1 MKTVTEERLFLELHC
16 LDVASVPGRQP
27 SQAERQAFDL
37 VFSLAYED
45 LRRMARTVRRSDP
58 QASLSP
64 TTLVNEAW
72 IKLSR
77 SPVLAATTPLHF
89 RRIAA
94 GAMRQVLVDAAR
106 RRQAQRR
113 GGATGRVTFD
123 ESAVAGIQ
131 SPQATDRDVLALD
144 AALGVLAKL
153 APRQAALVE
162 ARFFGGLNTEEL
174 AQLLGTSEATV
185 LRDWRAARAKL
196 AVEIKRTLGA
206 QAMMA

>member
-1 MKTVTEERLFLELHC
+1 MKTVTDERFFSEPP
-16 LDVASVPGRQP
+16 DFGAAPASGRQSAQVEP
-27 SQAERQAFDL
+27 QAFDL
-37 VFSLAYED
+37 IFSLAYED
-45 LRRMARTVRRSDP
+45 LRRLARTVRRSDP
-58 QASLSP
+58 QASVSP

-72 IKLSR
+72 LKLSR
-77 SPVLAATTPLHF
+77 SPGLAATTPLHF

-113 GGATGRVTFD
+113 GGGGGRVTFD
-123 ESAVAGIQ
+123 EAAVAGIHT
-131 SPQATDRDVLALD
+131 PQATDRDVLALD
-144 AALGVLAKL
+144 TALEVLAKM

-162 ARFFGGLNTEEL
+162 ARFFGGLNTVEL
-174 AQLLGTSEATV
+174 AELLGTSEATV

-196 AVEIKRTLGA
+196 AVEIRRT

>member
-1 MKTVTEERLFLELHC
+1 MKTVTDERFFSEPRAPGVVP
-16 LDVASVPGRQP
+16 VAGQQA
-27 SQAERQAFDL
+27 SQAERQVFDQ

-45 LRRMARTVRRSDP
+45 LRRMARSVRRTDP
-58 QASLSP
+58 QASVSP

-72 IKLSR
+72 LKLSG

-106 RRQAQRR
+106 RRHAQRR
-113 GGATGRVTFD
+113 GGEASRVTFD
-123 ESAVAGIQ
+123 EAAVAGIQ
-131 SPQATDRDVLALD
+131 SAQATDRDVLALD
-144 AALGVLAKL
+144 VALEVLAKL

-196 AVEIKRTLGA
+196 AVEIKRTLGM